1 MTNRDWQT
9 INNRLVQQ
17 GTILIDT
24 GFLRNWQNELRCM
37 NECKEGARFA
47 YPDTYMRYAGT
58 VRCLVGL
65 EFRQLQGFLMGVSRF
80 VKMPVPD
87 YSTLQRRFNKLP
99 TELHIKPKKAG
110 EPFWLAIDAS
120 GICVTNRGEWLRKI
134 HRKGKIDECKGFIKI
149 HVGIDV
155 KTKQL
160 VSIEITTD
168 KTADCSMFDAVLFGA
183 INNTGK
189 AVDTVFADGAHD
201 TENNFEKLTDM
212 GIKAVIPIDSNAD
225 AKPPP
230 ATFIQRRRGEP
241 IRRQQA
247 RIQLADPEKWRK
259 DNQYGLR
266 WAAETFFSVFK
277 GRHGDYV
284 QAKKYDNMQ
293 HELLF
298 KSGLYNLLL

>member
-1 MTNRDWQT
+1 MQRDWKAV
-9 INNRLVQQ
+9 NNRLVQQ
-17 GTILIDT
+17 GTILIDV
-24 GFLRNWQNELRCM
+24 GFLHNWQNELLCM
-37 NECKEGARFA
+37 NVDKEGARFA
-47 YPDTYMRYAGT
+47 YPESYIRYAGI
-58 VRCLVGL
+58 VRCLIGL
-65 EFRQLQGFLMGVSRF
+65 EFRQLEGFLIGVSRF
-80 VKMPVPD
+80 VKIPVPD

-99 TELHIKPKKAG
+99 AELHIKPKKPG

-134 HRKGKIDECKGFIKI
+134 HRKGQIDECKGFIKI

-160 VSIEITTD
+160 VSIETTTD

-183 INNTGK
+183 INNTGNT
-189 AVDTVFADGAHD
+189 VDTVFADGAHD
-201 TENNFEKLTDM
+201 TENNFEKLHDM
-212 GIKAVIPIDSNAD
+212 KIKAVIPIDSNANI
-225 AKPPP
+225 KPPP
-230 ATFIQRRRGEP
+230 DKVIQRRRGEP

-247 RIQLADPEKWRK
+247 RIQLADPKKWRK

-266 WAAETFFSVFK
+266 WIAEMFFSVFK

-284 QAKKYDNMQ
+284 QAKKFDNMQ

-298 KSGLYNLLL
+298 KAGLYNQLL